1 MAVHDTTISNLSK
14 FSTTRLSQA
23 LSLISVSLIVA
34 PVKSFML
41 LTQDLG
47 FDTSAGHLF
56 EGLSVSLDGS
66 AQKRVAIVGRNGCG
80 KSTFLK
86 LLTGELEPSAGSVSR
101 SGEVVACLKQDTV
114 FSDEEQTVG
123 AYLTSKLEEEWMSY
137 LMEMALDDVKLP
149 SEMVEQ
155 PLKNLSGGQRVRVA
169 IAELLLKDPTILLLD
184 EPTNHLDHNTVDWLI
199 DFIKNFKGS
208 VAFVSHD
215 RSFINAT
222 ANQIWEISAEQNIEV
237 YTGTYERFLVERFER
252 YQKRLADYEF
262 SQREVTELES
272 WLAENANHPKYKFTA
287 TVAQKKKALE
297 RMEKKAPPPPVPDPR
312 VKMKSVLTGK
322 EGTVLNLK
330 LNAKKFDDRL
340 ILKDLTLKVEHGD
353 RILIEGPNGSGKSTL
368 MSILSGKDKAFDGTL
383 TLREGAK
390 IGLLGQFSALDPNKT
405 VLDAF
410 GENTRIEYT
419 HGRSALANF
428 LFPAELVDA
437 KVKTLSY
444 GQQRRLEF
452 AILLTNKPDLL
463 LLDEPTNHLDIF
475 LREDLER
482 FLADQEIAMI
492 IISHDKYFVNKIG
505 VTKRVSLISH

>member
-1 MAVHDTTISNLSK
+1 
-14 FSTTRLSQA
+14 
-23 LSLISVSLIVA
+23 
-34 PVKSFML
+34 ML

-56 EGLSVSLDGS
+56 EKINIYIDGL

-86 LLTGELEPSAGSVSR
+86 LLTGELEPTQGSISR
-101 SGEVVACLKQDTV
+101 SGESIAYLKQDTI
-114 FSDEEQTVG
+114 FPDEEQSVG

-137 LMEMALDDVKLP
+137 LMEMALEDVKFPLDLLD
-149 SEMVEQ
+149 Q
-155 PLKNLSGGQRVRVA
+155 PLRNLSGGQRVRVA

-184 EPTNHLDHNTVDWLI
+184 EPTNHLDHAAVDWLM

-215 RSFINAT
+215 RAFINAT

-237 YTGTYERFLVERFER
+237 YTGTYERFLVERFDR
-252 YQKRLADYEF
+252 YQKRLSDYEF
-262 SQREVTELES
+262 SQRERIELES

-287 TVAQKKKALE
+287 TVSQKKKALE
-297 RMEKKAPPPPVPDPR
+297 RMEKKAPPPPIPDPR

-322 EGTVLNLK
+322 EGTIINLK
-330 LNAKKFDDRL
+330 LQLKQFEDWFT
-340 ILKDLTLKVEHGD
+340 LKDINLKVEQGD
-353 RILIEGPNGSGKSTL
+353 RILIEGANGSGKSTL
-368 MSILSGKDKAFDGTL
+368 MSILCGKDKDFEGTL
-383 TLREGAK
+383 SLREGTK
-390 IGLLGQFSALDPNKT
+390 IGLLGQFSNLDPNKS
-405 VLDAF
+405 VLDVF

-428 LFPAELVDA
+428 LFPSELVDA

-444 GQQRRLEF
+444 GQKRRLEF
-452 AILLTNKPDLL
+452 AILLTNKPDVL

-475 LREDLER
+475 LREDLES
-482 FLADQEIAMI
+482 FLSNQEIALI

-505 VTKRVSLISH
+505 ITKTVKL